1 MASNLPEGE
10 EIRRAIK
17 WISEMRQTQPDRK
30 LSKLVEEASLK
41 FDLSPQQTD
50 FLYNFLTKKL

>member
-1 MASNLPEGE
+1 MASQLPEGE

-17 WISEMRQTQPDRK
+17 WISELRESQPDRK
-30 LSKLVEEASLK
+30 LSKLVEEAALK

-50 FLYNFLTKKL
+50 FLYSFFTKKT

>member
-1 MASNLPEGE
+1 MASTLPEGE

-17 WISEMRQTQPDRK
+17 WISEMRETQPDRK
-30 LSKLVEEASLK
+30 LSKLVEEAALK

>member
-1 MASNLPEGE
+1 MASSLPEGE

-17 WISEMRQTQPDRK
+17 WISEMRETQPDRK
-30 LSKLVEEASLK
+30 LSKLVEEAALK

>member
-1 MASNLPEGE
+1 MASTLPEGE

-17 WISEMRQTQPDRK
+17 WISEMRQTQPDKK
-30 LSKLVEEASLK
+30 LSKLVEEAALK

-50 FLYNFLTKKL
+50 FLYNFCTKKL

>member
-17 WISEMRQTQPDRK
+17 WISEMRETQPDRK
-30 LSKLVEEASLK
+30 LSKLVEEAALK

>member
-1 MASNLPEGE
+1 MASTLPEGE

-17 WISEMRQTQPDRK
+17 WISEMRETQPDRK
-30 LSKLVEEASLK
+30 LGKLVEEAALK

>member
-1 MASNLPEGE
+1 MASQLPEGE

-17 WISEMRQTQPDRK
+17 WISELRESQPDRK
-30 LSKLVEEASLK
+30 LSKLVEEAALK

-50 FLYNFLTKKL
+50 FLYNFFTKKP

>member
-17 WISEMRQTQPDRK
+17 WISEMRETQPDRK
-30 LSKLVEEASLK
+30 LSKLVDEAALK

>member
-10 EIRRAIK
+10 EIRRAVK
-17 WISEMRQTQPDRK
+17 WISELRETQPDRK
-30 LSKLVEEASLK
+30 LSKLVEEAALK

-50 FLYNFLTKKL
+50 FLYNFFTKKP

>member
-1 MASNLPEGE
+1 MASQLPEGE

-17 WISEMRQTQPDRK
+17 WISELRETQPDRK
-30 LSKLVEEASLK
+30 LSKLVEEAALR

-50 FLYNFLTKKL
+50 FLYNFFTKKP

>member
-17 WISEMRQTQPDRK
+17 WISEIRQTQPDRK

>member
-1 MASNLPEGE
+1 MASQLPEGE

-17 WISEMRQTQPDRK
+17 WISEMRESQPDRK
-30 LSKLVEEASLK
+30 LSKLVEEAALK

-50 FLYNFLTKKL
+50 FLYNFITKKT